1 MVKGTEACDERSARL
16 ATRSV
21 ATFGAPEV
29 SSARGEGRARLLV
42 VDDQA
47 FMRLAIGAVLASDES
62 LEVVGEA
69 EDGEE
74 AVERCRAPRPDL
86 VLMDVEMPKMDG
98 IDATRRIK
106 TEFPSTGVLVLTA
119 HDDHDCL
126 MSAVKAGAAGY
137 VLKGSNPKGILD
149 AVRAV
154 LGGETPLD
162 HGLAMRLLRRLA
174 TDAGPREPS
183 VPPPAPVTL
192 AAVLSP
198 REVETLRLIASGRT
212 NRQIAREL
220 MVSLSTVKTHV
231 QRIIKKLGVSDRTQA
246 SVKAIEMGLLLVS
259 PE

>member
-1 MVKGTEACDERSARL
+1 M
-16 ATRSV
+16 
-21 ATFGAPEV
+21 
-29 SSARGEGRARLLV
+29 SSARGEGGGTARLLV

-47 FMRLAIGAVLASDES
+47 FIRLAIGAILANDES

-74 AVERCRAPRPDL
+74 AVERCRALRPDL

-106 TEFPSTGVLVLTA
+106 AEFPSTGVLVLTA

-162 HGLAMRLLRRLA
+162 HGLAMRLLRSLA
-174 TDAGPREPS
+174 TEAGPREPS
-183 VPPPAPVTL
+183 ASPSSSATL

-198 REVETLRLIASGRT
+198 REVETLRLIASGNT

-246 SVKAIEMGLLLVS
+246 SVKAIEMGLLLAS
-259 PE
+259 PD